1 MSEVSQTSTQPEEL
15 TVQTT
20 PGDLQNIQPV
30 FRLNG
35 TNYLKWSQFVRT
47 FLKGKGKLGHL
58 LGSGPEKEDPKF
70 TAWDEE
76 DSMVM
81 SWLWNAMVPEISDTV
96 MFLSTAQE
104 IWEAIRQT
112 YSKVDDAAQV
122 FEIKT
127 KLAATK
133 QGSRSV
139 TEYANLLKNL
149 WHELDYYQVLEMK
162 NSKDAAVL
170 KTFIEKDRTYDFL
183 AGLNV
188 EFDPVRVQILGKGIS
203 SLNEAIAVIRA
214 EESRRGVM
222 LDVQSLDGSALLTT
236 GANEQ
241 ASEKSLTA
249 ATTTES
255 KRPDLKG
262 TGKGNLICNYC
273 KKIGH
278 IKENCWKLHG
288 RPQNH
293 NQPNRNWGGKNWQQ
307 KGQAYATQTNTNNAT
322 DQPNSGRREFNKEDI
337 DRLRFLLNSLEK
349 PSGACSL
356 ALSGMFLAH
365 MLLVSQ
371 ILSQFTLRLLIQE
384 QPTTL
389 PVLPII
395 FPPLP

>member
-58 LGSGPEKEDPKF
+58 LGTGPEKGDPKF

-139 TEYANLLKNL
+139 TEYAN
-149 WHELDYYQVLEMK
+149 H
-162 NSKDAAVL
+162 
-170 KTFIEKDRTYDFL
+170 
-183 AGLNV
+183 
-188 EFDPVRVQILGKGIS
+188 
-203 SLNEAIAVIRA
+203 
-214 EESRRGVM
+214 
-222 LDVQSLDGSALLTT
+222 
-236 GANEQ
+236 
-241 ASEKSLTA
+241 
-249 ATTTES
+249 
-255 KRPDLKG
+255 
-262 TGKGNLICNYC
+262 
-273 KKIGH
+273 
-278 IKENCWKLHG
+278 
-288 RPQNH
+288 
-293 NQPNRNWGGKNWQQ
+293 
-307 KGQAYATQTNTNNAT
+307 
-322 DQPNSGRREFNKEDI
+322 
-337 DRLRFLLNSLEK
+337 
-349 PSGACSL
+349 
-356 ALSGMFLAH
+356 
-365 MLLVSQ
+365 
-371 ILSQFTLRLLIQE
+371 
-384 QPTTL
+384 
-389 PVLPII
+389 
-395 FPPLP
+395 